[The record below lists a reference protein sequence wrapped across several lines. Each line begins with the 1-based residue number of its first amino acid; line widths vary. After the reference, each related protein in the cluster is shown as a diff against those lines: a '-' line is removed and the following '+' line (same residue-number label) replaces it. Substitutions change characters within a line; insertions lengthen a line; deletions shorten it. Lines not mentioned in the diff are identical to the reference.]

1 MPGPFPDI
9 PIVPVPAE
17 VIVDLVLRDEVVFI
31 VIWNA
36 GAKSAQEVQITFK
49 NPLLGLGGNKNLA
62 ELPVFRELTYLAPGK
77 HFEVFVDTAISFF
90 DNNKEKFLEL
100 QITWTDAEGKKNER
114 TIRHNLDVY
123 KQLPSITNK

>member
-36 GAKSAQEVQITFK
+36 GARSAQEVQITFK

-123 KQLPSITNK
+123 KQLPSITIK

>member
-36 GAKSAQEVQITFK
+36 GARSAQEVQIIFRK
-49 NPLLGLGGNKNLA
+49 PLLGLGGNKNLA

-90 DNNKEKFLEL
+90 ENNKDKFLEL
-100 QITWTDAEGKKNER
+100 QINWKDAEGKKNER
-114 TIRHNLDVY
+114 TIRHNLEVY
-123 KQLPSITNK
+123 KQLPSIINK